1 MAYLPNIYRL
11 THVETGEIFEGTAND
26 LAKKLNVA
34 PTTIQK
40 AYTDGRVTKTGY
52 SVEMLGKVESVN
64 KKWIHSS
71 VLAEWD
77 EFMAGVRK
85 KYGKKRA

>member
-1 MAYLPNIYRL
+1 MAYLPNIYKM

-34 PTTIQK
+34 PTTIQ
-40 AYTDGRVTKTGY
+40 
-52 SVEMLGKVESVN
+52 MLGKVESVN
-64 KKWIHSS
+64 KKGIHSS

-77 EFMAGVRK
+77 EFMTGVRK